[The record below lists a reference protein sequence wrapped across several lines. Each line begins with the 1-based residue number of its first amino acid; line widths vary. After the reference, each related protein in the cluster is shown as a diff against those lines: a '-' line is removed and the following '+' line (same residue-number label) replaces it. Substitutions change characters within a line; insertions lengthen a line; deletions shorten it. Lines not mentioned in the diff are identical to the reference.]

1 MAEIC
6 VGKKVMNNEN
16 KEFLKKTIKYVF
28 YGIIAVII
36 GAFINATAVMCVE
49 NGPLWFMSDK
59 SKGEQTEVNSTLVT
73 KAYEN
78 AGMLLK
84 AFNDNQPYTIN
95 EVIIKGFIYD
105 SEKQSYYIEFICK
118 DRNTASMLTQED
130 CEQYIYQICQN
141 NSISTEIIQEI
152 NNLFGLSFIIKDK
165 NEETIK
171 NFILKNNK

>member
-1 MAEIC
+1 
-6 VGKKVMNNEN
+6 MNNEN
-16 KEFLKKTIKYVF
+16 KEFLKKTIKYVS
-28 YGIIAVII
+28 YGIIVVII
-36 GAFINATAVMCVE
+36 GAFINATAVMCVQ

-78 AGMLLK
+78 AGMLLE

-95 EVIIKGFIYD
+95 EVIIKD
-105 SEKQSYYIEFICK
+105 SEKQSYYVEFICK
-118 DRNTASMLTQED
+118 DRITASMLTQED

-152 NNLFGLSFIIKDK
+152 NNLFGLGFIIKDK